1 MELPVSV
8 YIVLGTVILT
18 ALGRH
23 LIKKGEEQIDIDR
36 QKDDYTRMVKSQ
48 KDREIVA
55 RFDED
60 RFWNIIEEV
69 LERSGSSYRNFLGLF
84 KDKVRTLPE
93 EEIIML
99 DNLLIKLYR
108 ENLTFDLY
116 AASTIIFKSEDLINS
131 YLLMNVFMTKGRVFF
146 KQACK
151 SPELVLGKSFEDVDG
166 RLINDVLS
174 ELYFAKTKELM
185 PIPVDEEWD
194 IPGEKWK
201 FRDLPEKYPE
211 LWAAFN

>member
-1 MELPVSV
+1 MDIPVPL
-8 YIVLGTVILT
+8 YVLLGVLILS
-18 ALGRH
+18 AVGKH
-23 LIKKGEEQIDIDR
+23 LIKKGEEQIDIER

-48 KDREIVA
+48 KDREINTS
-55 RFDED
+55 FDED
-60 RFWNIIEEV
+60 EFWDI
-69 LERSGSSYRNFLGLF
+69 LEGVINRSGKSYRNFLGLF
-84 KDKVRTLPE
+84 KDKVRILSE
-93 EEIIML
+93 EELITL
-99 DNLLIKLYR
+99 DNLLLKLYR
-108 ENLTFDLY
+108 ENLTHDLY

-185 PIPVDEEWD
+185 PIPVEEEWD

-201 FRDLPEKYPE
+201 FRDLPDKYPE